1 VNTPVRRVADAE
13 QAAGPAAFLVVL
25 VVVSTHLALNLG
37 GPTVVVVYAVAIG
50 LTTLLLVPRATDRL
64 RRAPSWV
71 LPAVVLACLIAL
83 VTVFV
88 VGVPVA
94 ANMTLGVGSDRAN
107 ALDVALSEL
116 AAGRYPYA
124 ATTYLQNPITP
135 LPGALVLAAPF
146 RFLLGSAA
154 WQNVAW
160 TALLLPVLNG
170 GWRLRPGPTV
180 LWLLTVVG
188 GLEVWRE
195 FIIGDDLVTGAVPAL
210 AAVMWTLR
218 ASSPPSLRSPSPA
231 GAGPDRPAGSAWV
244 LAAAA
249 VALGVTTCTRPHLAL
264 VVVIVAVAVGLRA
277 GRRRAA
283 LVGGVAAAV
292 WVVLIVPFLLGGLAR
307 FSPLH
312 VAAKVTAQRGLSVGI
327 VVIALGAALLLGVL
341 LWRVRPAS
349 AEAVGWFC
357 AAVLFA
363 PSVLSLA
370 RALAETGGVMAA
382 DLTLGAGAVPFAVWA
397 LAVRHRARVLAARGE
412 DPVALAASGGS

>member
-1 VNTPVRRVADAE
+1 MTPESRLDAQQTVGSVAFAVII
-13 QAAGPAAFLVVL
+13 A
-25 VVVSTHLALNLG
+25 VVSTHLAMNLR
-37 GPTVVVVYAVAIG
+37 GPAVVVAYTVAAG
-50 LTTLLLVPRATDRL
+50 LAMLLLVPRATDRL
-64 RRAPSWV
+64 HRAPPWV
-71 LPAVVLACLIAL
+71 LPALVAACLTAS
-83 VTVFV
+83 VAVFV

-94 ANMTLGVGSDRAN
+94 ADTVLGVGSDRAN

-170 GWRLRPGPTV
+170 GWRLRPGPTL

-218 ASSPPSLRSPSPA
+218 ASPPPPPPPSLRPA
-231 GAGPDRPAGSAWV
+231 RPDRSRWV
-244 LAAAA
+244 LTAAA

-277 GRRRAA
+277 GRRRGL
-283 LVGGVAAAV
+283 LVAGVAAAV
-292 WVVLIVPFLLGGLAR
+292 WVVLVVPFLLGGLAR

-327 VVIALGAALLLGVL
+327 VAIALGAALVL
-341 LWRVRPAS
+341 AAVLWRLRPAS
-349 AEAVGWFC
+349 AEAVGWLC

-370 RALAETGGVMAA
+370 RALVETGAVWAA

-397 LAVRHRARVLAARGE
+397 LAVRERASSAATRGE
-412 DPVALAASGGS
+412 ESVALPA

>member
-1 VNTPVRRVADAE
+1 MPPVRRPDAG
-13 QAAGPAAFLVVL
+13 QAAGPAAFAVVL
-25 VVVSTHLALNLG
+25 AVVSTHLATNLG
-37 GPTVVVVYAVAIG
+37 GLSVVVVYAVAAG
-50 LTTLLLVPRATDRL
+50 LMTLLLVPLATDLL

-71 LPAVVLACLIAL
+71 LPALVVACLTAL

-94 ANMTLGVGSDRAN
+94 ANPILGVGSDRAN

-160 TALLLPVLNG
+160 TALLLPILGG

-188 GLEVWRE
+188 ALEVWRE

-218 ASSPPSLRSPSPA
+218 VT
-231 GAGPDRPAGSAWV
+231 DAGSGRV
-244 LAAAA
+244 LTAAA

-264 VVVIVAVAVGLRA
+264 VVVIVAVAVGLRS
-277 GRRRAA
+277 GRRRGL

-292 WVVLIVPFLLGGLAR
+292 WAVLIVPFLLGGLAR

-327 VVIALGAALLLGVL
+327 VVIALAAALLLGAV
-341 LWRVRPAS
+341 LWRLRPAS
-349 AEAVGWFC
+349 AEAVGWLC
-357 AAVLFA
+357 AAVMFA

-370 RALAETGGVMAA
+370 RALVETGAMWSA

-397 LAVRHRARVLAARGE
+397 LAVRERAASTAARGE
-412 DPVALAASGGS
+412 AVALPA

>member
-1 VNTPVRRVADAE
+1 MSPVWFLPVRRRPDAE
-13 QAAGPAAFLVVL
+13 QAAGPVAFTVVL
-25 VVVSTHLALNLG
+25 VVVSTHLATNLG
-37 GPTVVVVYAVAIG
+37 GLAVVVAYAAALG
-50 LTTLLLVPRATDRL
+50 LTTLLLVPVAIDRL
-64 RRAPSWV
+64 HRAPSWL
-71 LPAVVLACLIAL
+71 LPSLVVACLTAL
-83 VTVFV
+83 LMVFV
-88 VGVPVA
+88 LGVPTA
-94 ANMTLGVGSDRAN
+94 ANLTLGVGSDRAN
-107 ALDVALSEL
+107 ALDVALSQL

-160 TALLLPVLNG
+160 TVLLLPLLNG

-180 LWLLTVVG
+180 LWLLTVAG

-210 AAVMWTLR
+210 AAVVWTLR
-218 ASSPPSLRSPSPA
+218 A
-231 GAGPDRPAGSAWV
+231 AGPDGSGRV
-244 LAAAA
+244 LTAAA

-277 GRRRAA
+277 GRRRGL
-283 LVGGVAAAV
+283 LVGAVAAAV

-327 VVIALGAALLLGVL
+327 VVIALGAALLLGAV
-341 LWRVRPAS
+341 LWRLRPAS
-349 AEAVGWFC
+349 AEAVGWLC

-370 RALAETGGVMAA
+370 RALVETGGVWSA

-397 LAVRHRARVLAARGE
+397 LAVRDRAGAEWSRTGRLLPGPERWRSTRRV
-412 DPVALAASGGS
+412 AS